1 MSYVLDVFFCHSDEG
16 DPRAMLEPA
25 KQISISC
32 SRLLGFLLRRNDK

>member
-16 DPRAMLEPA
+16 G
-25 KQISISC
+25 ISISG